1 MRVLFYAFAGI
12 ALMLMEE
19 TAGQNEGEEAAA
31 GVPRAEDETAGN
43 TDKKNGTKT
52 GPATGSENNT
62 STKIPDKDTDKDKDT
77 NKVPT
82 TPIPEHSGS
91 STPMKNKP
99 TKPGNENKTRGT
111 EAPSKN
117 DPKEKPAENP
127 KKGAA
132 PDTAY
137 AKIILFPGLIL
148 IAVRG

>member
-31 GVPRAEDETAGN
+31 GN

-52 GPATGSENNT
+52 GTPTGEKNNT
-62 STKIPDKDTDKDKDT
+62 STKVPDKDTDKDKDT